1 MRSPVHVPELRA
13 GTVRLSLW
21 FAQVGETLRRG
32 ERIAELL
39 VDGATFDVTAP
50 ADGMLVER
58 HARPDEVLRTGQ
70 VLGVMETHESVTGPG

>member
-32 ERIAELL
+32 ERLVELV
-39 VDGATFDVTAP
+39 VDGATVDVTAP
-50 ADGMLVER
+50 VDGTLAER
-58 HARPDEVLRTGQ
+58 HAKADEVLRTGQ
-70 VLGVMETHESVTGPG
+70 LLGVIETSDPVI

>member
-1 MRSPVHVPELRA
+1 MRSPVHVPDLRA

-21 FAQVGETLRRG
+21 FAQVGETLRKG
-32 ERIAELL
+32 ERLAELL

-50 ADGMLVER
+50 VDGVLIER

-70 VLGVMETHESVTGPG
+70 VLGVLEAADSGI

>member
-1 MRSPVHVPELRA
+1 MRSPVHVPDLRA

-32 ERIAELL
+32 ERLVELL

-50 ADGMLVER
+50 ADGTLIER

-70 VLGVMETHESVTGPG
+70 ILGVLETSDEST